1 MLYHRM
7 LLTAVLGFLVSLAV
21 AVPVALAEP
30 PPHAPAHGW
39 RKKHDPYYVGY
50 TGHRWKDDYGIRGGH
65 CDRSRV
71 GTVLGAVAGGA
82 IGAAVS
88 DRDDRLIA
96 VLAGAA
102 IGAIIGKE
110 IGEDMDRD
118 DRACFGHSL
127 ELLPDGRQVRWDG
140 SRRGMYYA
148 LTPNRRF
155 ERDGL
160 VCRRFTL
167 VRHFAGGII
176 TRTGNA
182 CRYSDDEWR
191 MVGG

>member
-1 MLYHRM
+1 MVRRFRPTLAA
-7 LLTAVLGFLVSLAV
+7 LTALFSLAV
-21 AVPVALAEP
+21 ATPASLADP
-30 PPHAPAHGW
+30 PPWAPAHGY
-39 RKKHDPYYVGY
+39 KKKQFRGY
-50 TGHRWKDDYGIRGGH
+50 TGYEWYDDYGISGGR
-65 CDRSRV
+65 CNREQV

-102 IGAIIGKE
+102 IGGIIGKE
-110 IGEDMDRD
+110 IGESMDRN

-140 SRRGMYYA
+140 SRRGMYYTM
-148 LTPNRRF
+148 TPLGRF
-155 ERDGL
+155 ERDGV

-167 VRHFAGGII
+167 VRNYEKRRVTKTAS
-176 TRTGNA
+176 A
-182 CRYSDDEWR
+182 CRYSDGEWR
-191 MVGG
+191 MVRD

>member
-1 MLYHRM
+1 MQNHRT

-21 AVPVALAEP
+21 AAPIALADP

-39 RKKHDPYYVGY
+39 RKKHRGY
-50 TGHRWKDDYGIRGGH
+50 TGYEWYDDYGIAGGR
-65 CDRSRV
+65 CDRERV

-102 IGAIIGKE
+102 IGGILGKE
-110 IGEDMDRD
+110 IGESMDRN

-140 SRRGMYYA
+140 SRRGMYYS

-167 VRHFAGGII
+167 IRHYAGGMT

-191 MVGG
+191 VVRG